1 MVLCTAK
8 IVHKISF
15 VIIRIAVLQDRHQK
29 YMCLLSVTPC
39 GCGKALPIILSQ
51 SSADGFLPVGFGSES
66 SVTLCYTLCHA
77 HCIPW
82 LPDPAVAFDYM
93 NSLSWIGWQRRPPKG
108 TTSLLCGEVK
118 NAVLLLW
125 KPPLSLP
132 MTLAHEWSLVFILWL
147 CWEYQCEADQ
157 TWRESLHPLSELVK

>member
-1 MVLCTAK
+1 
-8 IVHKISF
+8 
-15 VIIRIAVLQDRHQK
+15 
-29 YMCLLSVTPC
+29 MCLLSVTPC

-51 SSADGFLPVGFGSES
+51 SSADGFLPVGFGSEGG
-66 SVTLCYTLCHA
+66 VTLCYTLCHA

-82 LPDPAVAFDYM
+82 LPDPAEAFDYM

-132 MTLAHEWSLVFILWL
+132 MTLAHDWSLVFILWL

-157 TWRESLHPLSELVK
+157 TWREASTLLVSWWNKQNVDEVTLTSASWLLVQFKAIYFS